1 MHNINIVK
9 DMLKAGVY
17 NEQLQNIYNCT
28 DSETEFYAKRYIRV
42 IDNFESMFGK
52 KESIALFSA
61 PGRTE
66 IGGNHTDHQHGC
78 VIAGSVNLDV
88 IAAAAPNGTNVVRIK
103 SEGYPM
109 DIIKLDELEIKEDEF
124 ETAAALIRGIIKK
137 FVDLGYSVG
146 GFDAYTVSNV
156 LKGSGLSSSAAF
168 EVLVG
173 TVINGLF
180 ANGEVDATE
189 IAKFGKFAENIYYN
203 KPSGLMD
210 QMASSVGSM
219 VFIDFKST
227 EKPVVEK
234 LEFDLKKHGHAL
246 CIIDSGADH
255 ADLTDEYASIPAEMK
270 EIASYFGKKYLREID
285 RNEFYDNIHNIRL
298 KINNDR
304 AILRAIHFFDENDRA
319 ISEMQAIKNDD
330 FEEFKRLVRESG
342 YSSYMYLQNIFSNN
356 MPKKQAVS
364 LVLALCSEILGDR
377 GAYRV
382 HGGGFAGTVQ
392 AFVPFD
398 MLDDFKRRIEDVVG
412 KDSCHILSIRPVGGC
427 ELK

>member
-1 MHNINIVK
+1 
-9 DMLKAGVY
+9 
-17 NEQLQNIYNCT
+17 
-28 DSETEFYAKRYIRV
+28 
-42 IDNFESMFGK
+42 
-52 KESIALFSA
+52 
-61 PGRTE
+61 
-66 IGGNHTDHQHGC
+66 
-78 VIAGSVNLDV
+78 
-88 IAAAAPNGTNVVRIK
+88 
-103 SEGYPM
+103 
-109 DIIKLDELEIKEDEF
+109 
-124 ETAAALIRGIIKK
+124 
-137 FVDLGYSVG
+137 
-146 GFDAYTVSNV
+146 
-156 LKGSGLSSSAAF
+156 
-168 EVLVG
+168 
-173 TVINGLF
+173 
-180 ANGEVDATE
+180 
-189 IAKFGKFAENIYYN
+189 
-203 KPSGLMD
+203 
-210 QMASSVGSM
+210 
-219 VFIDFKST
+219 
-227 EKPVVEK
+227 
-234 LEFDLKKHGHAL
+234 
-246 CIIDSGADH
+246 
-255 ADLTDEYASIPAEMK
+255 MK

-412 KDSCHILSIRPVGGC
+412 KEHYETARKVQEILQKYTELQDIIAILGMEELSEEDKLVVYRARKIQKFLSQPFHVAENFTGVPGKYVPLKETIRGFKAIIDGEMDDYPEAAFFNVGTIEEVVERAKEMGA
-427 ELK
+427 KQGD